1 MTVVRSGEKVNVI
14 PSEAVLELDGRLLP
28 GFGHLKAMVAELED
42 LLGKRSGASARR
54 STIGNPPSDTGGTA
68 AGSHCP
74 AGFTLRGKKR
84 SR

>member
-1 MTVVRSGEKVNVI
+1 MTVVRGGEKVNVI
-14 PSEAVLELDGRLLP
+14 PSEAVLELDDRLLP
-28 GFGHLKAMVAELED
+28 GFGPEDMVAELED

-68 AGSHCP
+68 AGSNCP

>member
-1 MTVVRSGEKVNVI
+1 MTVVRGGEKVNVI
-14 PSEAVLELDGRLLP
+14 PSEAVLELDDRLLP
-28 GFGHLKAMVAELED
+28 GFGPEDMVAELED

-54 STIGNPPSDTGGTA
+54 FTIGNPPSDTGGTA
-68 AGSHCP
+68 AGSNCP